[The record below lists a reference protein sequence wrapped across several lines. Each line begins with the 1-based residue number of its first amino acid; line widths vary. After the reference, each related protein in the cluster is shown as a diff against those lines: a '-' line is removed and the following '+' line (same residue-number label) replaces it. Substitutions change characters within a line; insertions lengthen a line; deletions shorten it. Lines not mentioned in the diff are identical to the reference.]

1 MAKTAGNAPHTVE
14 ELTQRV
20 TDLEAVLEEGKHLA
34 YQIVSEGKFAG
45 KPELIKQANQFI
57 GSILEQKKKSK

>member
-1 MAKTAGNAPHTVE
+1 MSKKAGNALPTVE

-20 TDLEAVLEEGKHLA
+20 TDPEAVLEEGKHLA